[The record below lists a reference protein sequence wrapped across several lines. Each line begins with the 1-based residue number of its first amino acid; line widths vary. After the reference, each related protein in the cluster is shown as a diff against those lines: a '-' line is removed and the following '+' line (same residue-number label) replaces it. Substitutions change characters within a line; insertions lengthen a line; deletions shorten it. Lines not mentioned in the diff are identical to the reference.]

1 MADKKLRVTKIRSAI
16 GRESG
21 QKKTLE
27 ALGLRKVNSC
37 RVHTD
42 TPQIRGMI
50 FKVKHLLRVEE
61 VDA

>member
-1 MADKKLRVTKIRSAI
+1 MAEKKLKVTKIRSAI
-16 GRESG
+16 GRQSM

-27 ALGLRKVNSC
+27 ALGLGKMNSS
-37 RVHTD
+37 RVHND

-50 FKVKHLLRVEE
+50 FKVKHLLKVEE